1 MLVCGVVP
9 VVVVAAH
16 LKGISSTTNKN
27 KKKIPY
33 LTLIIRPCG
42 PCSAR
47 VRADGIIFSSAPPV
61 GFFITR
67 SLLMLLPISVAAS
80 AALSFSTSDVLTTT
94 TDSFFSDDAIDG
106 SSDGDDD
113 PTDGG
118 RGVVDLLVVNM
129 HQSPTAAVGHYNKIG
144 GKVGRCSKKITS
156 KPI

>member
-1 MLVCGVVP
+1 

-27 KKKIPY
+27 KKKIPH

-67 SLLMLLPISVAAS
+67 SLLMLLSVAAS
-80 AALSFSTSDVLTTT
+80 AALSFSTSDVSTTA

-106 SSDGDDD
+106 SSDDDDD

-118 RGVVDLLVVNM
+118 RGVVDLLVENM
-129 HQSPTAAVGHYNKIG
+129 HQSPTTAVCHYNKIG

>member
-1 MLVCGVVP
+1 
-9 VVVVAAH
+9 
-16 LKGISSTTNKN
+16 
-27 KKKIPY
+27 
-33 LTLIIRPCG
+33 
-42 PCSAR
+42 
-47 VRADGIIFSSAPPV
+47 
-61 GFFITR
+61 
-67 SLLMLLPISVAAS
+67 MLLPISVAAS

-106 SSDGDDD
+106 SSDDDDD